1 MKKTCL
7 KNIADIKIGS
17 QIQRLTAKK
26 QSPPINIKLIN
37 LKAFDNFSA
46 EFKPNSINNEPITI
60 YQQNYNIIENNDIL
74 IRLREPFKA
83 IIIKN
88 NAQDYI
94 ISSLIANIKLKEK
107 AQNICL
113 PEFLAIY
120 INSSRKIQNF
130 LQKQSRGT
138 GIISVGVS
146 NLYEIQINIPN
157 IEEQKKIIEANR
169 LFERSL
175 EVERSILEQKE
186 KFYIGVMKEF
196 FY

>member
-1 MKKTCL
+1 MKKTYL

-94 ISSLIANIKLKEK
+94 ISSLIANIKLKE
-107 AQNICL
+107 
-113 PEFLAIY
+113 
-120 INSSRKIQNF
+120 
-130 LQKQSRGT
+130 
-138 GIISVGVS
+138 
-146 NLYEIQINIPN
+146 
-157 IEEQKKIIEANR
+157 EQKKIIEANR

-175 EVERSILEQKE
+175 EIERSILEQKE
-186 KFYIGVMKEF
+186 KFYIGVLKEF
-196 FY
+196 F